1 MSESYLQYVDVLN
14 AGVGKNGLVV
24 SAVESVGVAPQMD
37 KLRIE
42 SSAFGALNV
51 TSPGAPVTLRG
62 VTATSNAGY
71 GVYVNTS
78 SGSVLLDS
86 CTVSDNSHEG
96 IKYVFHDTVPGDQA
110 GDAVVG
116 THDLCTSASTSN
128 PVYPLPILAESY
140 AESIANARCE
150 KRFSTSTG
158 QVLTLHFVY
167 LMAAAQQGTLNNDN
181 IVNGGGRIG
190 QQPDAEVEVRDGPDS
205 RSPLIAKFAVRNSTR
220 PQSVTT
226 TRNAIWILYTSRSS
240 VRTVLQMELT
250 SGVSKNYD
258 LNVTNSLVEDNGG
271 RGILAEN
278 MRSLLHVQGTTLRR
292 NYAAGVH
299 VLDGAGDVN
308 VTQSLVAANHGD
320 GLNLTY
326 SGGRVNVSYSVLEA
340 NEGHGLV
347 AWFNES
353 SPKLALQ
360 QDFIVAYN
368 SLTANQWTAVLVGNF
383 CTAGQVN
390 VSGNVFNQ
398 SRWNALE
405 ILSCWRTSLSS
416 QQQRNVFV
424 GHNQFV
430 QNQRLAVVL
439 SPAVSVNAV
448 IEHNLFRQQR
458 LGCLYIRN
466 PDALELESLSADVLV
481 THNRFVDNSGQ
492 FVANLGLSQYAG
504 DAQRLM
510 FTRNWIKRNTI
521 RQPFGSSLHPRSR
534 VAAVVVVGSS
544 NVNITRNMI
553 DNPESSYEI
562 GSQLEDQQIEVFL
575 LF

>member
-1 MSESYLQYVDVLN
+1 MSESYLHYVDVMN
-14 AGVGKNGLVV
+14 AGVGSNGLVV

-37 KLRIE
+37 KLRVQF
-42 SSAFGALNV
+42 SAYGGLNIS
-51 TSPGAPVTLRG
+51 SPGAPVTLRG
-62 VTATSNAGY
+62 ATVTSNAGY

-78 SGSVLLDS
+78 SGSVLVDS
-86 CTVSDNSHEG
+86 CTVANNSHEG
-96 IKYVFHDTVPGDQA
+96 VKYVFHDTVPGDQV

-150 KRFSTSTG
+150 KRFSTSGG

-167 LMAAAQQGTLNNDN
+167 LMAVGSGNDGT
-181 IVNGGGRIG
+181 VTE
-190 QQPDAEVEVRDGPDS
+190 AEVEVRDGPDS

-240 VRTVLQMELT
+240 VRTVVQMELT
-250 SGVSKNYD
+250 SGFSKSYD
-258 LNVTNSLVEDNGG
+258 LNVTDSLVEDNGG
-271 RGILAEN
+271 RGVLAEN
-278 MRSLLHVQGTTLRR
+278 MRSLVHVQGTTLRR
-292 NYAAGVH
+292 NHAAGVQ
-299 VLDGAGDVN
+299 VIDGAGDVN
-308 VTQSLVAANHGD
+308 VTSSLLTANHGD

-326 SGGRVNVSYSVLEA
+326 SGGRVNVSYSVIES
-340 NEGHGLV
+340 NTGHGLV

-360 QDFIVAYN
+360 QEFIVAYN
-368 SLTANQWTAVLVGNF
+368 TLTANQWTAVLVGNF

-398 SRWNALE
+398 SKWNALE
-405 ILSCWRTSLSS
+405 ILSCWRAPSTS
-416 QQQRNVFV
+416 QQQERHVFV
-424 GHNQFV
+424 GHNQFIG
-430 QNQRLAVVL
+430 NQRLGVVL

-448 IEHNLFRQQR
+448 IEHNLFRLQR

-466 PDALELESLSADVLV
+466 PDALELESLSADILV
-481 THNRFVDNSGQ
+481 ANNRFVENSGQ

-504 DAQRLM
+504 DAQRLI

-534 VAAVVVVGSS
+534 VAAAVVVGSS

-562 GSQLEDQQIEVFL
+562 GSQLEDQQLEVSFY
-575 LF
+575 FFF